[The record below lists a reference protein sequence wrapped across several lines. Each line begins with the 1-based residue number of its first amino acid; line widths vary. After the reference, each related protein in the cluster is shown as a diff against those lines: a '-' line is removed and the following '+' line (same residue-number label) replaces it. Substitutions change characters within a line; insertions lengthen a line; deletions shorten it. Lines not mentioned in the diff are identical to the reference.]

1 MEPPKELVL
10 QLIEQITAAFA
21 GVSRQ
26 GGVSLH
32 QTRVL
37 DDAFSQERMDEAGA
51 RDVDTDWR
59 DVPSSSLEKSDLHM
73 SFLDPIGFRYYLPA
87 YMVWQL
93 KQGSG
98 SVPWVDCNAHDET
111 LHSLKLQEPADMRQW
126 QEERFE
132 MFTLE
137 QSRASNRFL
146 HFYAKYGEDFD
157 QQHAQQ
163 ALDSHWAKFD
173 QTFAQCGDCAIQ
185 SEWKK
190 V

>member
-21 GVSRQ
+21 GVSRE

-37 DDAFSQERMDEAGA
+37 DDAFPQESMDEAGA
-51 RDVDTDWR
+51 KDVDADWR
-59 DVPSSSLEKSDLHM
+59 EVPDSSIEKPDLHM

-93 KQGSG
+93 KQDWGL
-98 SVPWVDCNAHDET
+98 VPWVDCNTHDSA
-111 LHSLKLQEPADMRQW
+111 LFSLTVHKEPELRQW

-137 QSRASNRFL
+137 QGRAINRFL
-146 HFYAKYGEDFD
+146 YFYAKYGEDFD

-163 ALDSHWAKFD
+163 ALDSYWAKFNQD
-173 QTFAQCGDCAIQ
+173 
-185 SEWKK
+185 
-190 V
+190 